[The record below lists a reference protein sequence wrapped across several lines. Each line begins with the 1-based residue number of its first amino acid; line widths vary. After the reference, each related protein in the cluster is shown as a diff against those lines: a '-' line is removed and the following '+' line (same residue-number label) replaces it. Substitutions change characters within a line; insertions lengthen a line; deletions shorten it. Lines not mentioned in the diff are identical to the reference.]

1 MEIVDFAQFARRRSV
16 QAAVI
21 APENAAELRPQT
33 DRWAALHTEVVE
45 QIEPANDFWG
55 DLQLRV
61 AYPTLHF
68 RHH

>member
-16 QAAVI
+16 QAATV
-21 APENAAELRPQT
+21 APENVAELLPQT
-33 DRWAALHTEVVE
+33 DRWAALHTDVVV
-45 QIEPANDFWG
+45 QPEPDADFWS